1 MYLDNIKIKDMDI
14 ILNKN
19 TTLSR
24 FYPLIPLKNTII
36 ERLLKSG
43 TLLKSQYDEIYDSD
57 IDEIRRITGMSEGV
71 DECFHSALHLHDF
84 KNRSI
89 SEFKSIRP
97 DIISAVRANGYNK
110 TLDIIKLAS
119 EKSNNEMAELLN
131 ISNVDTQ
138 RLCAMCHL
146 MRLPGVK
153 DTRASLYYDS
163 GLRSLDDFASSTTD
177 KILEK
182 VSDYIAKSKCG
193 KSVPQRKEI
202 ETQIVV
208 SRVLSAL

>member
-89 SEFKSIRP
+89 SEFKSINP

-119 EKSNNEMAELLN
+119 EKSINEMAELLN
-131 ISNVDTQ
+131 ISNADTQ

-202 ETQIVV
+202 ETQIAV

>member
-131 ISNVDTQ
+131 ISNADTQ

-153 DTRASLYYDS
+153 DTRASLYYNS

-202 ETQIVV
+202 ETQIAV

>member
-89 SEFKSIRP
+89 SEFKSISP
-97 DIISAVRANGYNK
+97 DIISAVRANGYKK
-110 TLDIIKLAS
+110 TLDIINLAS
-119 EKSNNEMAELLN
+119 EKSINEMAELLN
-131 ISNVDTQ
+131 ISTADTQ

-177 KILEK
+177 KILVK

-202 ETQIVV
+202 ETQIAV

>member
-131 ISNVDTQ
+131 ISTADTQ
-138 RLCAMCHL
+138 RLCAICHL

-202 ETQIVV
+202 ETQIAV
-208 SRVLSAL
+208 SRVFSAL

>member
-89 SEFKSIRP
+89 SEFKSINP

-119 EKSNNEMAELLN
+119 EKSINEMAELLN

-202 ETQIVV
+202 ETQIAV